1 MKKLILMLMAAFT
14 ISFTSCGNK
23 NVQSSD
29 ANEAEAIVDTENA
42 TAELAAQLEAGDVN
56 KFQEALNE
64 AQIKISEMLRDNPEQ
79 AKAYLESVQ
88 IYLKEN
94 VEKINEVV
102 GDNAIVAT
110 TVASLIETP
119 AESIISNLQNAVNN
133 VETAAE
139 AKNEEMKQAAENQV
153 NEAKQTVDNQVNA
166 AKQAA
171 TDKANEAKQ
180 AAADKVNEG
189 AQKVNKKVNEGA
201 DKLLKGAGLK

>member
-29 ANEAEAIVDTENA
+29 ANKAEAIVDTENA

-189 AQKVNKKVNEGA
+189 AQKVNEKVNEGA